1 MTPPLPI
8 QIESAT
14 VKIDGS
20 LVTVRAHELNIEHRL
35 PKLMADAV
43 WERLGVAPGT
53 VTLEMTAPT
62 ATVELERGGIRIRFG
77 PLSAFRPVLHS
88 YWRFLHNRELA
99 EKGVAHVA

>member
-14 VKIDGS
+14 VKLDGS
-20 LVTVRAHELNIEHRL
+20 LVTVSAHELHIQHRL

-43 WERLGVAPGT
+43 WERLGVEPGT
-53 VTLEMTAPT
+53 VTLELTAPT

-77 PLSAFRPVLHS
+77 PLNTFRPVLHA
-88 YWRFLHNRELA
+88 YWRFLHSRELA